1 MQYNETP
8 MTAVPPKLDLRP
20 LAPISPRQEALGEMA
35 DKKRQKWIRE
45 KGKKQ
50 CFEIISLIR
59 MSF

>member
-1 MQYNETP
+1 MQYNE
-8 MTAVPPKLDLRP
+8 PPKLDLRP